1 MSDDELEHEMSDEE
15 VDALVKAAL
24 ENLLNIAALAAEL
37 QQDDDSC
44 EEIYAQCDLVAAYH
58 GIERQ
63 AMTVEENPDGS
74 YTTRFA
80 DADQDPPA
88 ARTRVIPGHI
98 RTRGKPKLRIQD
110 RNDPRSKK

>member
-1 MSDDELEHEMSDEE
+1 MNDDDLEHEMSDEE
-15 VDALVKAAL
+15 VEAMVQVAL
-24 ENLLNIAALAAEL
+24 ENLLNIATLAAEL
-37 QQDDDSC
+37 QQDDASC
-44 EEIYAQCDLVAAYH
+44 EEIYAQCDIIAAYY

-80 DADQDPPA
+80 DTPAA
-88 ARTRVIPGHI
+88 ARTVAIPGHI

>member
-1 MSDDELEHEMSDEE
+1 MNDDDLEHEMSDEE
-15 VDALVKAAL
+15 VAALVQAAL
-24 ENLLNIAALAAEL
+24 ENLLNIAVLAAEL

-44 EEIYAQCDLVAAYH
+44 EEIYAQCDLIAAYH

-63 AMTVEENPDGS
+63 TMTVEENPDGS

-80 DADQDPPA
+80 DTPSTTSA
-88 ARTRVIPGHI
+88 ARSAAIPGHI

>member
-1 MSDDELEHEMSDEE
+1 MNDDDLDHEMGDEE
-15 VDALVKAAL
+15 VEALVQAAL

-44 EEIYAQCDLVAAYH
+44 EEIYAQCDLIAAYH
-58 GIERQ
+58 GIERHTV
-63 AMTVEENPDGS
+63 TVEENSDGS
-74 YTTRFA
+74 YTTRFG
-80 DADQDPPA
+80 DTPA
-88 ARTRVIPGHI
+88 ESRTIQIPGSI